1 MILYLYREKIKGEC
15 FTMDLT
21 KEIERLI
28 AQGVTLEDIARS
40 FQQALAEFEA
50 AEKKKNYEREK
61 LQKLGVIIEAIAV
74 YVQEYHPEV
83 KQFVEFNEVTPD
95 ELRSIDANIADVV
108 KMLKELDSLDNTLAK
123 FANSLI

>member
-1 MILYLYREKIKGEC
+1 MVLYLYREKIKGEC

-50 AEKKKNYEREK
+50 AEKKKNYEKEK

>member
-1 MILYLYREKIKGEC
+1 
-15 FTMDLT
+15 MDLT

-50 AEKKKNYEREK
+50 AEKRKNYEREK
-61 LQKLGVIIEAIAV
+61 LQKLGAIVEAIAV

-83 KQFVEFNEVTPD
+83 KQFVDFNEVTPD
-95 ELRSIDANIADVV
+95 ELRSIDANIADIV
-108 KMLKELDSLDNTLAK
+108 KMLKELDNLDNKLAI